1 MEITASMV
9 KKLRDQ
15 TGAGMMECKKAL
27 IETGGDFEKA
37 LIYLREH
44 GIAKADLKRERET
57 KEGIIASYIHAGN
70 KIGVLLELNCETDF
84 VARTDEFKQ
93 LAKDI
98 CMQIAASN
106 PTYIS
111 RDDVPKEIIESEK
124 EIYRKQAK
132 QEGKPDSM
140 LDKIAEGRLNKFF
153 SEVCL
158 LEQPFIKDPDR
169 SIEDVIKLA
178 ISKFG
183 ENITIS
189 RFVRFEVGVK

>member
-9 KKLRDQ
+9 KHLRDQ

-37 LIYLREH
+37 LVYLREH
-44 GIAKADLKRERET
+44 GIIKAASKSERVT
-57 KEGIIASYIHAGN
+57 REGIVASYIHTGN

-98 CMQIAASN
+98 CMQIAAAN
-106 PTYIS
+106 PLYIS
-111 RDDVPKEIIESEK
+111 RDDVPKEVIESELQ
-124 EIYRKQAK
+124 IYKKQAL
-132 QEGKPDSM
+132 QEGKPEKM
-140 LDKIAEGRLNKFF
+140 VDKIAEGRLNKFF

-158 LEQPFIKDPDR
+158 LEQPFIKD
-169 SIEDVIKLA
+169 SNSSVEDIIKLA

-183 ENITIS
+183 ENIKIS
-189 RFVRFEVGVK
+189 RFVRFEVGTK